1 MAKEKIITAIDVG
14 STKIS
19 TIVAALA
26 ESKISVIGVSR
37 VPSTGISKG
46 NVVDIDGAVE
56 AISASL
62 EKAERMA
69 GVSVS
74 SALVTI
80 NGGHIETKNSHG
92 VVAVSH
98 QGAEITSDD
107 VARVTE
113 AAQAITLPSTRE
125 LIHVIPRG
133 FVVDGQDGIRDP
145 VGMSGIR
152 LEVETNIIHGSATAM
167 RNLVKCVQQVGVDV
181 WDLVYTGVAASEA
194 ILTDT
199 ERELGTILADIGGG
213 TTSVIMFVDGSP
225 VYSVVLPIGGKH
237 VTNDLAIG
245 LRAHMDAAERIK
257 IKLSDERVG
266 TPHLD
271 VSAGNEEIDVSE
283 YGLDTETI
291 PKRFL
296 YKIIETRLEEIFAL
310 IALEVKKA
318 NLTGKLPAGV
328 VVTGGSA
335 FTVGME
341 RVAKNVLKSPVRIGY
356 PKGVT
361 GLIDEIEGP
370 AFAATVG
377 AVIYGSKLLKSKSGL
392 SFDTQK
398 GTIGNVLSRVLEK
411 AKSFLP

>member
-1 MAKEKIITAIDVG
+1 M
-14 STKIS
+14 
-19 TIVAALA
+19 
-26 ESKISVIGVSR
+26 
-37 VPSTGISKG
+37 
-46 NVVDIDGAVE
+46 
-56 AISASL
+56 
-62 EKAERMA
+62 
-69 GVSVS
+69 
-74 SALVTI
+74 
-80 NGGHIETKNSHG
+80 
-92 VVAVSH
+92 
-98 QGAEITSDD
+98 
-107 VARVTE
+107 
-113 AAQAITLPSTRE
+113 
-125 LIHVIPRG
+125 
-133 FVVDGQDGIRDP
+133 
-145 VGMSGIR
+145 
-152 LEVETNIIHGSATAM
+152 
-167 RNLVKCVQQVGVDV
+167 
-181 WDLVYTGVAASEA
+181 VYTGVAASEA

-283 YGLDTETI
+283 YSLDTETI

-377 AVIYGSKLLKSKSGL
+377 AVIYGSKLFKNKSGL

-398 GTIGNVLSRVLEK
+398 GTIGNVLSKVLEK